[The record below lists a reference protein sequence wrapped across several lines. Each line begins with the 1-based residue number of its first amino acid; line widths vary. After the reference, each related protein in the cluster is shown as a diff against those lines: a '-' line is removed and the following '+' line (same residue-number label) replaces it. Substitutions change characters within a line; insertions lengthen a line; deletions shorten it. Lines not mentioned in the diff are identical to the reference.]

1 MAEHGREPDAL
12 RSTQRRRFQNYDAS
26 DGLPATGFYLGS
38 VNRAPSGEMFA
49 GGPEGLVAFMPAAIT
64 ANPYVPP
71 IVFTD
76 LLLGNQAVPISDT
89 SVLTQTIDTTD
100 NLVLPYDARVI
111 AVEFAALNYE
121 APAENRYRYRMDGF
135 DEQWT
140 EVASSRR
147 LVTYTNLNPGSYVFR
162 VTGSNNDGVW
172 NEAGRALTIVIV
184 PPWWQT
190 WWFRTL
196 LLGSLVGLAVA
207 DDGRGF
213 ELATAAPDSF
223 GQAIMRE
230 RAAEI
235 GTALQVR
242 SGVGQGT
249 TVTVV

>member
-1 MAEHGREPDAL
+1 MVPLSHGWL
-12 RSTQRRRFQNYDAS
+12 R
-26 DGLPATGFYLGS
+26 
-38 VNRAPSGEMFA
+38 RAVDRGGEQQTAGDLYQPQSG
-49 GGPEGLVAFMPAAIT
+49 
-64 ANPYVPP
+64 
-71 IVFTD
+71 IV
-76 LLLGNQAVPISDT
+76 
-89 SVLTQTIDTTD
+89 
-100 NLVLPYDARVI
+100 RV
-111 AVEFAALNYE
+111 
-121 APAENRYRYRMDGF
+121 
-135 DEQWT
+135 
-140 EVASSRR
+140 
-147 LVTYTNLNPGSYVFR
+147 R

-230 RAAEI
+230 RASEI
-235 GTALQVR
+235 GAALQVR

-249 TVTVV
+249 TVTVVWT